1 MTGVKRTTKAAGVE
15 QAGEGAM
22 RCAVAPYTRRELVLL
37 GIVLALGAL
46 ARVLAV
52 WQSAVEHFDE
62 GVYASNI
69 YFGGP
74 EYAYPQQRF
83 YAPPLLPALIEA
95 GMIAGLPPNLAALL
109 PGFLA
114 GCGTIAALWWLGR
127 SWFGPEVGLAAAALA
142 AWNDYHVMFSAA
154 ALTDA
159 LLGLWL
165 VLAVDAIAR
174 SLTCGDFRWAIGGG
188 IYTGLAWWTKYNG
201 WLPLAIEAAAIG
213 VLWLWFFL
221 RPPARQLCAWL
232 ACFAVTA
239 LVAAAVWSPYYFSL
253 QSQGGYGPIAE
264 NHAKYVVGFAGWF
277 HSAARQITNQL
288 AIGTAWSFLG
298 LALALLVPQILNEPR
313 SGVGAMWLI
322 GKSLLFAFALLLVSA
337 TFVLGIGAAI
347 GVGRMLLAMHRAP
360 RADAIWRTT
369 AIGLCLVA
377 IWWASLLVAT
387 PLYTPYPRLIMPCL
401 LAAMLACALNWHPL
415 LETEGDATPYHAGS
429 LTGCLIFGL
438 IVVYW
443 FGISL
448 LSPHTD
454 HLERLLDRRG
464 LPGIA
469 KEIRGAQPQAS
480 SRVIYVY
487 GEPALYFQLRA
498 AGEEIVSA
506 VQEVPTSAATFD
518 GQAIATFLV
527 VGPHAQRDPEF
538 LRQLAAA
545 KERWEL
551 YKEYDYQPSA
561 VVWLDMNDPRRS
573 PLETAENDR
582 VRLYRWRTEN

>member
-1 MTGVKRTTKAAGVE
+1 MTGAKRTTRAAEVE

-22 RCAVAPYTRRELVLL
+22 RSAVAPYTRRELVLL
-37 GIVLALGAL
+37 GIVVALGAL

-52 WQSAVEHFDE
+52 SQSAVEHFDE

-74 EYAYPQQRF
+74 DYAYPQQRF

-142 AWNDYHVMFSAA
+142 AWNDYHVTFSAA
-154 ALTDA
+154 ALTDV

-174 SLTCGDFRWAIGGG
+174 SLANRDIRWAIGGG

-201 WLPLAIEAAAIG
+201 WLPLAIEAAALP
-213 VLWLWFFL
+213 VLWFFL
-221 RPPARQLCAWL
+221 RPPGKQIQSWL

-239 LVAAAVWSPYYFSL
+239 LVAAAIWSPYYFSL

-277 HSAARQITNQL
+277 HSAARQVANQL

-298 LALALLVPQILNEPR
+298 LALALLVPQLLRVPQ
-313 SGVGAMWLI
+313 SGAATLWLI
-322 GKSLLFAFALLLVSA
+322 GKCLLTAFALLVISVTLAVG
-337 TFVLGIGAAI
+337 LGAAI
-347 GVGRMLLAMHRAP
+347 GIGRMLLAMRRAP
-360 RADAIWRTT
+360 RADAIWRMC
-369 AIGLCLVA
+369 AIGLCLVS
-377 IWWASLLVAT
+377 IWWAALLVAT
-387 PLYTPYPRLIMPCL
+387 PLYTPYPRLIMPGL
-401 LAAMLACALNWHPL
+401 LAAILACALNWHPL
-415 LETEGDATPYHAGS
+415 LATEGDATPYHAGS
-429 LTGCLIFGL
+429 LAGCSIFGL
-438 IVVYW
+438 MLVYW
-443 FGISL
+443 LGIYL
-448 LSPHTD
+448 LCPHTD

-464 LPGIA
+464 LLGIA
-469 KEIRGAQPQAS
+469 EEIHASQPQAG
-480 SRVIYVY
+480 SRVMYVY

-506 VQEVPTSAATFD
+506 VQQLPAEAATID
-518 GQAIATFLV
+518 GKAIPTYLIA
-527 VGPHAQRDPEF
+527 GPHAQRDPEF
-538 LRQLAAA
+538 VRQFGAAQ
-545 KERWEL
+545 ERWQL

-561 VVWLDMNDPRRS
+561 LVWLDMNDPRRS
-573 PLETAENDR
+573 PKETADKDR
-582 VRLYRWRTEN
+582 VRLYRLRP